1 MAVIIG
7 LTMLFGSKPR
17 LNAKKFK
24 AVEQGIE
31 TDNVKRIEIIGITIN
46 KPI

>member
-17 LNAKKFK
+17 LNAKRFK

-31 TDNVKRIEIIGITIN
+31 TVNVNRIEAIGITIN

>member
-17 LNAKKFK
+17 LNAKKFRR
-24 AVEQGIE
+24 VEQGIE
-31 TDNVKRIEIIGITIN
+31 TDNVSKIEIIGITIN